1 MYGIHWFKG
10 KDYYQIR
17 GWLEKRG
24 FHKTSNCGFDN
35 KERTSGWQE
44 FDNGVET
51 ITLHCTM
58 KYGKNGNLQCD
69 KITRYD
75 NQIYDSVQFDFNKC
89 LNESYFDRY
98 QQNKY
103 EDKLKSAVYDYVA
116 GYTSGV
122 NDDLRKGHHRGSK
135 TVVANLDEA
144 FNIFGSEKLL
154 NAYRTVDWDY
164 FQNIYGCNKEN
175 LQDFIDDKFIFQN
188 KGYMSVASE
197 FISPWNKKWFDYE
210 LVMHITSKRPIL
222 QLNINEIF
230 NEDEIDCAFQ
240 KEILLQ
246 RNTKMIC
253 KSFRI
258 KGKRKSYSNNGIYVL
273 EMEII

>member
-1 MYGIHWFKG
+1 MRGLQWIKG
-10 KDYYQIR
+10 KNYYQVK
-17 GWLEKRG
+17 GWLEKQG
-24 FHKTSNCGFDN
+24 FRKTSNNGFDN
-35 KERTSGWQE
+35 KECTSGWQE

-51 ITLHCTM
+51 VTIYC
-58 KYGKNGNLQCD
+58 KIIRNKSGNLQCD
-69 KITRYD
+69 VVTRYA
-75 NQIYDSVQFDFNKC
+75 NQIYDNLQYNFNNE
-89 LNESYFDRY
+89 LNESYFDRS

-103 EDKLKSAVYDYVA
+103 DDMQKSAIYDYVS

-135 TVVANLDEA
+135 NVVAQLDKA
-144 FNIFGSEKLL
+144 FDIFGESKPL
-154 NAYRTVDWDY
+154 NVYRTVEWDY
-164 FQNIYGCNKEN
+164 FYNIYGCNKDN
-175 LQDFIDDKFIFQN
+175 LQEFIDNKFIFQN

-210 LVMHITSKRPIL
+210 LVMHITSKRPVQ
-222 QLNINEIF
+222 QLNINNIF
-230 NEDEIDCAFQ
+230 NEDEIDCSYQ

-253 KSFRI
+253 KSFKI
-258 KGKRKSYSNNGIYVL
+258 KEKRKSFSKSGIYVL